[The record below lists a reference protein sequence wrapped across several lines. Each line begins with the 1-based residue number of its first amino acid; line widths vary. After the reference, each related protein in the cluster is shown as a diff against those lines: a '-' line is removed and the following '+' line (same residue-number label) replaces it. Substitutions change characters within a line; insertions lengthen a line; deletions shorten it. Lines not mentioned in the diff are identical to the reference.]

1 MQMLHVEAG
10 VGAGRT
16 IGTNRQNPHPQRPVA
31 VPSPCIAP
39 GGQGGGALVGREG
52 CPSLPSHFPLPVSKL
67 YSLDTR

>member
-39 GGQGGGALVGREG
+39 GGQGGGGLGGQGGLLLLAFSFSSASVQTL
-52 CPSLPSHFPLPVSKL
+52 
-67 YSLDTR
+67 